1 MRRVAERAGHELVLV
16 DLPELDI
23 TDAAAVSAFF
33 ASERPEAIINCAAW
47 TDVDG
52 AETKEAQAHAVNA
65 DGAGNLARAAAEI
78 GIPLLHISTDYVFD
92 GTAPLD
98 GDGRPRPY
106 VESDPTGPRSV
117 YGSKQARRRAP
128 GARRLAPALVVRS
141 AWLYGV
147 DGAQLR
153 RHDAASGRRARG
165 VCRSSTT
172 RSARPPGPATS
183 RRP

>member
-1 MRRVAERAGHELVLV
+1 MRVLV
-16 DLPELDI
+16 AGAGGMLGSDVV
-23 TDAAAVSAFF
+23 AAAAARGDECIALTHTDLDVTDGGAVGF
-33 ASERPEAIINCAAW
+33 AVADRAPDAIINCAAW

-78 GIPLLHISTDYVFD
+78 GTPLLHISTDYVFD

-117 YGSKQARRRAP
+117 YGSTK
-128 GARRLAPALVVRS
+128 L
-141 AWLYGV
+141 
-147 DGAQLR
+147 DGERQVL
-153 RHDAASGRRARG
+153 AASRQHCVEGVLPTTQVRHVDVADDATVAR
-165 VCRSSTT
+165 
-172 RSARPPGPATS
+172 
-183 RRP
+183 